1 MAHWHNEDS
10 SRLEAHRHKEIA
22 AELKLQLGKLK
33 QNIVG
38 KRDHVAAT
46 ISSFKNQFK
55 KLQLGK
61 LKQNIVGK
69 RDHVAATISSF
80 KNQFKKLQLGK
91 LKQNIVGKRDHVAAT
106 ISSFKNQLQKRTKIY
121 KGFTIHLTC
130 RIYHFTKQLKE
141 LDDYVTELRKIENPL
156 GVVLQNIVLIQVEVA
171 YSTFKFCRVYW
182 GWYLVFCHA
191 RPQLRCLR
199 LETGI

>member
-1 MAHWHNEDS
+1 M
-10 SRLEAHRHKEIA
+10 
-22 AELKLQLGKLK
+22 
-33 QNIVG
+33 G

-69 RDHVAATISSF
+69 RDHVAATISSL

-130 RIYHFTKQLKE
+130 CIYHATAV
-141 LDDYVTELRKIENPL
+141 Y
-156 GVVLQNIVLIQVEVA
+156 LI
-171 YSTFKFCRVYW
+171 KFLHQ
-182 GWYLVFCHA
+182 G
-191 RPQLRCLR
+191 
-199 LETGI
+199 